1 MGDGCPSAC
10 EHVEHHRPPCE
21 TEEVSLRE
29 RLKGNRMAVHLEE
42 DEELDVEDGDDTALG
57 LLAEASGLEA
67 LAWR

>member
-1 MGDGCPSAC
+1 
-10 EHVEHHRPPCE
+10 
-21 TEEVSLRE
+21 
-29 RLKGNRMAVHLEE
+29 MAVHLEE